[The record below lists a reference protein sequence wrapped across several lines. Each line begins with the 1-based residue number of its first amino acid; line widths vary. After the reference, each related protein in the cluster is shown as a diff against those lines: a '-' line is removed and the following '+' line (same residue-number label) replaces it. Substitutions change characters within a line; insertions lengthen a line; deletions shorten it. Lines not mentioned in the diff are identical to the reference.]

1 LFWEKPLCYNKRA
14 FLEGG
19 GFISLKKRER
29 RCKMKR
35 GFTLV
40 ELLVVLVIIGILI
53 AIILPNALRA
63 IRQANTKQCA
73 SNIRSIDTAAQLCF
87 SENRNWAACDSM
99 SELQPFFPDE
109 DGDGLGDLPVC
120 PFGVNYT
127 LTGNATNGYRADRAG
142 HFAPG
147 NWPDQHN

>member
-1 LFWEKPLCYNKRA
+1 MRK
-14 FLEGG
+14 
-19 GFISLKKRER
+19 
-29 RCKMKR
+29 

-87 SENRNWAACDSM
+87 SETRDWSQCNTIQS
-99 SELQPFFPDE
+99 LQPYFPDE
-109 DGDGLGDLPVC
+109 DGDGIGDIPVC
-120 PFGVNYT
+120 PFGVGYT
-127 LTGNATNGYRADRAG
+127 LVGDNVNGYRADRSG
-142 HFAPG
+142 HFTAG
-147 NWPDQHN
+147 NWPDQHD